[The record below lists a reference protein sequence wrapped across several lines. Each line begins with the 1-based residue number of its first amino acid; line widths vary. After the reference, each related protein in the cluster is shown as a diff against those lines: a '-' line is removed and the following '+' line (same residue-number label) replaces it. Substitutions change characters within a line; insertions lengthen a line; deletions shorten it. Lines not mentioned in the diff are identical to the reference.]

1 MPVLTGCSC
10 DCAGVRRRG
19 STVPFWHSITRQCV
33 HAALG
38 VHPLNVNA
46 PFIAFLAGIAQGRA
60 PVKNTAICS
69 SKDRVTQQNHV
80 NSQKFDICAL
90 YNDKLRLTV
99 ISLINNPE
107 KSLELFQKL
116 NTPPKQVQ
124 KKSVVGRI
132 KKKCLPQHTWAS
144 C

>member
-1 MPVLTGCSC
+1 M
-10 DCAGVRRRG
+10 
-19 STVPFWHSITRQCV
+19 
-33 HAALG
+33 
-38 VHPLNVNA
+38 
-46 PFIAFLAGIAQGRA
+46 
-60 PVKNTAICS
+60 
-69 SKDRVTQQNHV
+69 QQNHV
-80 NSQKFDICAL
+80 NNQKFDICAL

-132 KKKCLPQHTWAS
+132 EKNAYHNILGLLASVIHTCDFTDLYSEDKYNKHHLKKTFFS
-144 C
+144 CRF

>member
-1 MPVLTGCSC
+1 MTLQVSVG
-10 DCAGVRRRG
+10 GVQLYHFD
-19 STVPFWHSITRQCV
+19 TQL
-33 HAALG
+33 HA
-38 VHPLNVNA
+38 
-46 PFIAFLAGIAQGRA
+46 IYTFLAGIAQGRA

-80 NSQKFDICAL
+80 NSQKFDIYAL